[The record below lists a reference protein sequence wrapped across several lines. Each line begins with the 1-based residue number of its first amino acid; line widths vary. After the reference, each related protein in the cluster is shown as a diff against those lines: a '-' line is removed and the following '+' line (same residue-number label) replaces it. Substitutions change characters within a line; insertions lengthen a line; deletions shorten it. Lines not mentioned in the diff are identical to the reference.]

1 MALGDYTNAL
11 MPETRNNYV
20 STLPEVSDPEA
31 TNSALL
37 RQDYNDYVQ
46 DFRPF
51 EEQLLASVDDTSLV
65 DRVPED
71 VRKQQKIAEGI
82 QSRNLSRYGGAG
94 LSIAQ
99 KQEQNR
105 ALQRQGAIGLAG
117 GLNTARI
124 AQDERNK
131 KTLSDLINIGQGLN
145 RSAMAGLGNA
155 ANLQA
160 NRQAAYKGAKAQH
173 HNAMVGLG
181 TTAVMAILGI

>member
-1 MALGDYTNAL
+1 MALADYTNAL
-11 MPETRNNYV
+11 MPQTRNMMPQTRNDYV

-31 TNSALL
+31 TNAALL

-51 EEQLLASVDDTSLV
+51 EEQLLASVNDTSLV

-71 VRKQQKIAEGI
+71 VRKQQEIAEGI
-82 QSRNLSRYGGAG
+82 QRRNLSRYGGAG

-99 KQEQNR
+99 RQEQNR

-131 KTLSDLINIGQGLN
+131 KTLSDLIK
-145 RSAMAGLGNA
+145 
-155 ANLQA
+155 NLLP
-160 NRQAAYKGAKAQH
+160 YLYTSLFVELCLLKHKSFF
-173 HNAMVGLG
+173 
-181 TTAVMAILGI
+181 